1 MPFLDLP
8 RSFVPVK
15 VGHSNVEQHRVW
27 GEITHKVE
35 SLLRA
40 IRSTHLVAIVA

>member
-15 VGHSNVEQHRVW
+15 VGHSNVKQHRVW